1 MALNPPLLP
10 ERLNPLPVNDETFIL
25 WRKYMS
31 SRKLHPRWASRI
43 SLAPRETNSL
53 EFVLVYCPP
62 ALR

>member
-25 WRKYMS
+25 WRKYIS

-43 SLAPRETNSL
+43 SFAPRKTNSQ
-53 EFVLVYCPP
+53 EFVLVYCQP